1 MTMDE
6 VYRTCY
12 KTVYGYLF
20 TLCKDKSLSEE
31 LTAETFFKAVQ
42 SYKNFDGNCKVTTWL
57 CQIAKNE
64 YFKYLKKQK
73 RIDDTS
79 ESTDYADCK
88 NLEESFTDRET
99 AMRIH
104 KHLHCLKEPYK
115 EVFSLRVFA
124 ELSFAEIGIVL
135 GKTENWARVTYY
147 RAKIKLLKEL
157 EDEDE

>member
-1 MTMDE
+1 MQGQI
-6 VYRTCY
+6 VVRR
-12 KTVYGYLF
+12 VN
-20 TLCKDKSLSEE
+20 SR
-31 LTAETFFKAVQ
+31 TFFKAIQ
-42 SYKNFDGNCKVTTWL
+42 SCKNFDENCKTTTWL

-64 YFKYLKKQK
+64 YFKHLKKQK
-73 RIDDTS
+73 RIDDAS
-79 ESTDYADCK
+79 EITGYADCK
-88 NLEESFTDRET
+88 NLEESFADKET

-104 KHLHCLKEPYK
+104 KHLHYLKEPYK

-157 EDEDE
+157 EDEYE

>member
-1 MTMDE
+1 M
-6 VYRTCY
+6 
-12 KTVYGYLF
+12 
-20 TLCKDKSLSEE
+20 
-31 LTAETFFKAVQ
+31 
-42 SYKNFDGNCKVTTWL
+42 TTWL

-79 ESTDYADCK
+79 EITDYADCK

-135 GKTENWARVTYY
+135 GKTENWTRVTYY